1 MKKIISVETFKG
13 TSVLGKKTKQSKT
26 LVLGIEIK
34 NLEFNKLW
42 LKFNTELPESRA
54 PGFGA
59 LV

>member
-1 MKKIISVETFKG
+1 MFLVKK
-13 TSVLGKKTKQSKT
+13 KKKT

-54 PGFGA
+54 QGFGA

>member
-13 TSVLGKKTKQSKT
+13 TSVLGKKKEKKT

-54 PGFGA
+54 QGFGA